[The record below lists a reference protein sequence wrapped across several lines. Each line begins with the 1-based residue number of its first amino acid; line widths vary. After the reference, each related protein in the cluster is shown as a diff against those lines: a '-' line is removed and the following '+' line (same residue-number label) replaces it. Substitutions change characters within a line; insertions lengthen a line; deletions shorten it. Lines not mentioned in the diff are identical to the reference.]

1 MKKIMLIAGGSDLAG
16 SEIDGT
22 EDSTYNRQ
30 HSFGNLLAAKLGYE
44 PINIATN
51 GPTNSGIARSVLE
64 WFQQYYDAS
73 TMDVFVLVGWSE
85 SIRVEAPVDWPTP
98 YEMWN
103 GAADWFTATSRD
115 YLRVNMGWKGTDA
128 RELDIIART
137 QEFMAQNET
146 YLEIY
151 SANLVLQLQY
161 FLKMHGVKYLM
172 CNTLH
177 MFTRGKHLDF
187 YLSNIDAKQYINFD
201 NNDECFY
208 WKYRNAGHTNPKA
221 KYWHHG
227 EEPHRLYAD
236 ELYNF
241 IQNAN

>member
-30 HSFGNLLAAKLGYE
+30 HSFGNLLAAKLGYD
-44 PINIATN
+44 PVNIATN

-64 WFQQYYDAS
+64 WFQQNYDAS

-103 GAADWFTATSRD
+103 GAADWFTTSSRD

-161 FLKMHGVKYLM
+161 FL
-172 CNTLH
+172 
-177 MFTRGKHLDF
+177 
-187 YLSNIDAKQYINFD
+187 NFS
-201 NNDECFY
+201 
-208 WKYRNAGHTNPKA
+208 
-221 KYWHHG
+221 
-227 EEPHRLYAD
+227 
-236 ELYNF
+236 
-241 IQNAN
+241 